1 MTQDICCRTPML
13 SGWLLVLFLRLLGLA
28 SFRPIL
34 FLLGC
39 GIACVLGT
47 DGLSL
52 CSSQVPVDNLS
63 TVRL

>member
-1 MTQDICCRTPML
+1 ML
-13 SGWLLVLFLRLLGLA
+13 SGWLLVLFLRLSGLA

-34 FLLGC
+34 FLSGC